1 MKTFITILIAVL
13 LSSPLF
19 CQQQQAVPL
28 DNAEIVF
35 NGAYIVIA
43 NKANLVIQNSSPKA
57 LTIKKGGGIISEGA
71 NNNVLWNIG
80 NDSNY
85 SIPFVSTDLTAI
97 PVSFNASN
105 GVGSG
110 AFTLSTYSGEPDW
123 QNSDYLP
130 PGVANV
136 NMNGKDNSK
145 HLIDR
150 FWKIAPNAYT
160 KNPRLT
166 NLIFNYRDLEWSE
179 DSNSIKEKNLAAQ
192 NWNGTKWLAP
202 VGTDKTS
209 ANYVTV
215 NAVSNYFAWW
225 ALADTAFAL
234 SLQKDIAI
242 QKTEYVLMNQMTT
255 DKQSIYLA
263 QNFPNPY
270 KSTTTI
276 SYSLPV
282 KYSSAKIIITDKNG
296 STLKQINLSGNK
308 GSINVDAAT
317 LSSGAYQYSLY
328 IDGRLIDTKQMII
341 SK

>member
-13 LSSPLF
+13 VSPLGF
-19 CQQQQAVPL
+19 CQQPVPL
-28 DNAEIVF
+28 DAAKIIF
-35 NGAYIVIA
+35 NGAYIVM
-43 NKANLVIQNSSPKA
+43 NKKADLVIQNTSRTA
-57 LTIKKGGGIISEGA
+57 LSVKNSGGIISEDA
-71 NNNVLWNIG
+71 DNNVIWNIG
-80 NDSNY
+80 NDTNY
-85 SIPFVSTDLTAI
+85 SVPFVTKDLTAI
-97 PVSFNASN
+97 PVSFNTSN

-160 KNPRLT
+160 KNPGLT
-166 NLIFNYRDLEWSE
+166 NLIFSYRDLEWSE

-209 ANYVTV
+209 TNYVIV
-215 NAVSNYFAWW
+215 NAVSNYFVWW
-225 ALADTAFAL
+225 TLADAAFAL

-242 QKTEYVLMNQMTT
+242 QQTEYVLMNQMTT
-255 DKQSIYLA
+255 DKQSIYLS

-270 KSTTTI
+270 KSTTAI
-276 SYSLPV
+276 NYSLPV
-282 KYSSAKIIITDKNG
+282 KYSSAKIIITDKTGNA
-296 STLKQINLSGNK
+296 LKQMNLSNNK
-308 GSINVDAAT
+308 GTITFNAAT